1 MVTLK
6 ILSVS
11 FNYNG
16 IKALENVTFN
26 VKAGEVVSIIGPNGA
41 GKTTLLK
48 CMAKLLKP
56 KHGTILIDNR
66 NLDLFKRAE
75 LAKLIGYVPQLEET
89 RFPLTVFEWI
99 LLGRKPYMRM
109 KPSKKDLAVV
119 ENVIEELKMK
129 HLAFRK
135 VNELSGGEWRKTII
149 ARALAQEPKILLLDE
164 PTNHLDLKHQVEVL
178 KLIRELASKKK
189 LCVIIATH
197 DVNLALRFSDKII
210 VLNEGKIVF
219 CGNVKLLKRE
229 VLEKAY
235 DVKIEMLHDTN
246 GCPIVVPKIE
256 A

>member
-6 ILSVS
+6 ILDVC
-11 FNYNG
+11 FNYKG

-26 VKAGEVVSIIGPNGA
+26 VEAGEVVSVIGPNGA

-48 CMAKLLKP
+48 CIAKLLKP
-56 KHGTILIDNR
+56 KHGVILINGKDLN
-66 NLDLFKRAE
+66 LFKRIE
-75 LAKLIGYVPQLEET
+75 LAKLIGYVPQFEET
-89 RFPLTVFEWI
+89 RFPLTVFEWV
-99 LLGRKPYMRM
+99 LLGRKPHMGM
-109 KPSKKDLAVV
+109 KPSKKDLTIV
-119 ENVIEELKMK
+119 ENVIEELKMR

-135 VNELSGGEWRKTII
+135 VNELSGGEWRKTIV

-178 KLIRELASKKK
+178 KLIKELAIKKK

-210 VLNEGKIVF
+210 VLNEGRIVF

-229 VLEKAY
+229 VLEKVY
-235 DVKIEMLHDTN
+235 NVKIEMLHDTN
-246 GCPIVVPKIE
+246 GYPIVVPKI
-256 A
+256 

>member
-6 ILSVS
+6 ILGVS

-26 VKAGEVVSIIGPNGA
+26 VEAGEVVSIIGPNGA

-48 CMAKLLKP
+48 CIAKLLKP

-66 NLDLFKRAE
+66 NLDLFKRVE

-99 LLGRKPYMRM
+99 LLGRKPYMGM
-109 KPSKKDLAVV
+109 KPSKKDLAIV

-129 HLAFRK
+129 RLAFRK
-135 VNELSGGEWRKTII
+135 VNELSGGEWRKTIV

-178 KLIRELASKKK
+178 KLIRESAIKKK

-246 GCPIVVPKIE
+246 GYPIVVPKTE

>member
-1 MVTLK
+1 LVTLK
-6 ILSVS
+6 ILGVS

-26 VKAGEVVSIIGPNGA
+26 VEAGEVVSIIGPNGA

-48 CMAKLLKP
+48 CIAKLLKP

-66 NLDLFKRAE
+66 NLDLFKRVE

-99 LLGRKPYMRM
+99 LLGRKPYMGM
-109 KPSKKDLAVV
+109 KPSKKDLAIV

-129 HLAFRK
+129 RLAFRK
-135 VNELSGGEWRKTII
+135 VNELSGGEWRKTIV

-178 KLIRELASKKK
+178 KLIRESAIKKK

-246 GCPIVVPKIE
+246 GYPIVVPKTE

>member
-6 ILSVS
+6 ILGVS

-26 VKAGEVVSIIGPNGA
+26 VEVGEVVSIIGPNGA

-48 CMAKLLKP
+48 CIAKLLKP

-99 LLGRKPYMRM
+99 LLGRKPYMGM
-109 KPSKKDLAVV
+109 KPSKKDLAIV

-135 VNELSGGEWRKTII
+135 VNELSGGEWRKTIV

-178 KLIRELASKKK
+178 KLIRELAIKKK

-235 DVKIEMLHDTN
+235 DVKIEMLHDIN
-246 GCPIVVPKIE
+246 GYPIVVPKME